1 MRRGDLAKLSILMA
15 TVFVDMMGF
24 LMVLPLLPF
33 YAERLGADPVVV
45 TLLVAAF
52 AFAQLLTSPFWG
64 RFSDRLGR
72 RPMIIL
78 GLLVSA
84 AAFVLFGW
92 ASGLAGEDGGEAPGT
107 AGLGLWLLFASRLIQ
122 GAGGGTTGVVQAY
135 VSDVV
140 AGVDRAKALGWIS
153 AATSAGVTLGPALG
167 SLAARWGELAPGFL
181 AAGLCLANAAFA
193 WKLLPE
199 PERDGGAEDEGGA
212 GAAEERVSI
221 RQALVRVLRHPGRE
235 IHALIHVYA
244 LGMMAFMAMNS
255 VIALFLE
262 RRFGATDQTIG
273 WFYVYVGALSLV
285 MRAVVLGPVIARIG
299 EVRTLRLGAL
309 SAGFGL
315 LLVPFTG
322 LLDLSFPAKLACL
335 ALAAGFVPVGT
346 ALLFPATTSQISGRA
361 RRRET
366 GQTLGVQ
373 QAFGGISRV
382 VGPIWAGFAFRDL
395 GVETPFWIAAG
406 IMAGVFL
413 LGLRVRPLGEAERR
427 TAEARLSAEEEG
439 V

>member
-1 MRRGDLAKLSILMA
+1 MRSGDLAKLSVLMA
-15 TVFVDMMGF
+15 TVFVDMIGF

-92 ASGLAGEDGGEAPGT
+92 ASGIAGAEGAVPGT
-107 AGLGLWLLFASRLIQ
+107 ETVGLWLLFVSRLIQ

-140 AGVDRAKALGWIS
+140 PSGERAKALGWMS
-153 AATSAGVTLGPALG
+153 AATSAGVTLGPAIG
-167 SLAARWGELAPGFL
+167 SLAARWGEAAPGFL

-199 PERDGGAEDEGGA
+199 PERDETEDEGEA
-212 GAAEERVSI
+212 GAAGERPSLL
-221 RQALVRVLRHPGRE
+221 QALVRVLRHPGRE
-235 IHALIHVYA
+235 IHALIYVYA
-244 LGMMAFMAMNS
+244 FGMMAFMAMNS
-255 VIALFLE
+255 VVALFLE

-273 WFYVYVGALSLV
+273 WFYVYVGALSFV
-285 MRAVVLGPVIARIG
+285 MRAAILGPVVSRLG
-299 EVRTLRLGAL
+299 EVRTLRVGAL
-309 SAGFGL
+309 SIAAGL
-315 LLVPFTG
+315 LAVSFTG
-322 LLDLSFPAKLACL
+322 ELDLSPAGNLL
-335 ALAAGFVPVGT
+335 VLGLAAGFIPIGT
-346 ALLFPATTSQISGRA
+346 ALLFPSTTSQISGRA
-361 RRRET
+361 PRRET

-382 VGPIWAGFAFRDL
+382 VGPVWAGFAFRDL
-395 GVETPFWIAAG
+395 GVPTPFWIGAA
-406 IMAGVFL
+406 IMVGVFFI
-413 LGLRVRPLGEAERR
+413 GLRVRPLGETERR
-427 TAEARLSAEEEG
+427 AVEAQPSAEEEG